1 MNTFWRWWRVRFSG
15 SFKDSL
21 LVDAV
26 RSLPNPATGAA
37 IQAELERRG
46 FDLSIGTIYTR
57 LDRLELEER
66 RVRSHWLRGDYENA
80 PMRRGWS
87 IPQ

>member
-1 MNTFWRWWRVRFSG
+1 MNFSG
-15 SFKDSL
+15 SFKDTL
-21 LVDAV
+21 LIEVI

-37 IQAELERRG
+37 IQIELERRG
-46 FDLSIGTIYTR
+46 FNLSLGTIYTR
-57 LDRLELEER
+57 LDRLELQDG

-87 IPQ
+87 VPQ